1 MSDVSYVNELT
12 PEEAMNYLWTLFNSM
27 WWENINDKV
36 WDNELP
42 GPSWVWAYDAVER
55 LERGPEPE
63 TLMEL
68 GEITG
73 INRSEIYLIWSK
85 LSERQREKV
94 IRDITRDLAS
104 KGLEKFLEAAA
115 NALSVFDITE
125 EGRRSLEHILSK
137 AVQFVK
143 GKINFD
149 ELMNSVA
156 ELLSQRMRGRDSEIF
171 MKGAA
176 LGKYLTRTELKKL
189 VEKPFIRVLDKILY
203 ADEY

>member
-1 MSDVSYVNELT
+1 MH
-12 PEEAMNYLWTLFNSM
+12 YLWLLFSHG
-27 WWENINDKV
+27 WWEDIRAKV
-36 WDNELP
+36 WDDKLP
-42 GPSWVWAYDAVER
+42 GPSWVWAYEAIER

-73 INRSEIYLIWSK
+73 INRGEIYQIWSK

-94 IRDITRDLAS
+94 IRDITRSLAS
-104 KGLEKFLEAAA
+104 EGLEKFLEATAD
-115 NALSVFDITE
+115 ALSVFDITE

-143 GKINFD
+143 GEINFD

-156 ELLSQRMRGRDSEIF
+156 ELLSQRMRGRDPEIF

>member
-1 MSDVSYVNELT
+1 MH
-12 PEEAMNYLWTLFNSM
+12 YLWLLFSYG
-27 WWENINDKV
+27 WWKDIRDKI
-36 WDNELP
+36 WEDKLP
-42 GPSWVWAYDAVER
+42 GPSWVWVYDAVER
-55 LERGPEPE
+55 LDRGPEPE
-63 TLMEL
+63 TLVEL
-68 GEITG
+68 GESAG
-73 INRSEIYLIWSK
+73 IDRNEIYQIWSK

-94 IRDITRDLAS
+94 IRDIKRSLAS
-104 KGLEKFLEAAA
+104 EGLEKFLEATAD
-115 NALSVFDITE
+115 ALSVFDITE

-137 AVQFVK
+137 AVQFVN

-156 ELLSQRMRGRDSEIF
+156 ELLSQRMRGRDPEIF

-189 VEKPFIRVLDKILY
+189 VEKPFIRALDKILY

>member
-1 MSDVSYVNELT
+1 MSDLSYVNELT
-12 PEEAMNYLWTLFNSM
+12 PEEAMNYLRTLFNYV
-27 WWENINDKV
+27 WWEDIRAKV
-36 WDNELP
+36 WEDKLP
-42 GPSWVWAYDAVER
+42 GPSWVWAYEAIER

-104 KGLEKFLEAAA
+104 KGLEKFLEATVK
-115 NALSVFDITE
+115 ALSVFDITE
-125 EGRRSLEHILSK
+125 EGRRSLEHILNK

-171 MKGAA
+171 MKGVA

>member
-1 MSDVSYVNELT
+1 MSDLSYVNELT
-12 PEEAMNYLWTLFNSM
+12 PEEAMNYLRTLFNYV
-27 WWENINDKV
+27 WWEDIRAKV
-36 WDNELP
+36 WEDKLP
-42 GPSWVWAYDAVER
+42 GPSWVWAYEAIER

-85 LSERQREKV
+85 LSERQREKA

-104 KGLEKFLEAAA
+104 KGLEKFLEAIAG
-115 NALSVFDITE
+115 ALSVFDITE

-156 ELLSQRMRGRDSEIF
+156 ELLSQRMRDRDSEIF